1 MRATIFVHHVPY
13 DTRDSSLNKCRS
25 GTTRFYLRHF
35 RPGVALNNEQ
45 KAMNILIVGSGG
57 REHALASTLATSPQ
71 IDKIFCAPGNGGIA
85 DVATCIDIDAM
96 DFSGLIG
103 LCRAEEIEFV
113 IVGPEAPLVEGFVD
127 QLNAE
132 GIAAFGPT
140 AAAAQLEGSKGF
152 TKDLCARYDIPTAAY
167 GRFTEPQ
174 AAKAYVVQQGAPI
187 VVKADGL
194 AAGKGVIV
202 AHTLDQAL
210 IAVDEIFAGA
220 FGAAGAEVVIEECLI
235 GEEASFFALVDGEH
249 ILAMASAQD
258 HKPVGDGDTGPN
270 TGGMGAY
277 SPASVIDAAM
287 HQRIMDEI
295 IAPTVA
301 AMAADGHPYKGVL
314 FAGLMITDKGP
325 ELIEYNTRFGD
336 PECQALMSRL
346 DSDLLPALM
355 ATADGSLDQVD
366 LKWRDE
372 AALVV
377 VMAARGYPGAYEK
390 GSRIRNLD
398 TAGELPGV
406 NIFHAG
412 TALDGDDILATG
424 GRVLGVT
431 ALAATVAEAQALA
444 YEAVDVI
451 DWPEGFCRRDIGWR
465 AIDR

>member
-1 MRATIFVHHVPY
+1 
-13 DTRDSSLNKCRS
+13 
-25 GTTRFYLRHF
+25 
-35 RPGVALNNEQ
+35 
-45 KAMNILIVGSGG
+45 MNILIIGAGG
-57 REHALASTLATSPQ
+57 REHALAWTLAKSPSV
-71 IDKIFCAPGNGGIA
+71 DRIFCAPGNGGIA
-85 DVATCIDIDAM
+85 AVATCVDIDVM

-113 IVGPEAPLVEGFVD
+113 VVGPEAPLVEGLVD
-127 QLNAE
+127 QLTSE
-132 GIAAFGPT
+132 GIPAFGPS

-152 TKDLCARYDIPTAAY
+152 TKDLCARHNIPTAAY
-167 GRFTEPQ
+167 GRFTDVDQ
-174 AAKAYVVQQGAPI
+174 AKAYIVQQGAPI

-202 AHTLDQAL
+202 AQTLDQAL

-249 ILAMASAQD
+249 CLALASAQD
-258 HKPVGDGDTGPN
+258 HKPVGDGDVGPN

-277 SPASVIDAAM
+277 SPAPVIDDAM
-287 HQRIMDEI
+287 HNRIMDEI
-295 IAPTVA
+295 IRPTVS
-301 AMAADGHPYKGVL
+301 AMASEGHPFNGVL

-355 ATADGSLDQVD
+355 ATADGSLDKIE
-366 LKWRDE
+366 LSWRDE

-377 VMAARGYPGAYEK
+377 VMAARGYPGAYNK

-398 TAGELPGV
+398 TAGELPGINV
-406 NIFHAG
+406 FHAG
-412 TALDGDDILATG
+412 TAKKDEDIIATG

-431 ALAATVAEAQALA
+431 ARAPDVALAQSLA

-465 AIDR
+465 AIDRA